1 MSGSLYRQE
10 PLTINNMDI
19 EVALQ
24 KVEKLLSGEKGMS
37 PAMRSMVELLVLL
50 ITLLAGRLNLSS
62 CKSFSDNP
70 NRRKESKSKGERKAG
85 ETKGS

>member
-24 KVEKLLSGEKGMS
+24 KVEKLLSEEKGMS

-50 ITLLAGRLNLSS
+50 ITLLAGRLNRNSR
-62 CKSFSDNP
+62 KSFSGDP

-85 ETKGS
+85 GTKGS